1 MKELRVHNNQ
11 AYIILRKFP
20 IIKFE
25 DGNVLNKN
33 KVKVVRDW
41 VGADHVLRDPN
52 YFLFCE
58 TVTDVEFEMIEDE
71 VIKEIK

>member
-1 MKELRVHNNQ
+1 MEMYL
-11 AYIILRKFP
+11 I
-20 IIKFE
+20 
-25 DGNVLNKN
+25 KN

-41 VGADHVLRDPN
+41 IGADHVLRDPN